1 MDFSL
6 QKVRTVPSRRWASP
20 TFPLPWVESLFPRAY
35 VSLLVFSTVWY
46 GPHPQ
51 AIFRNMQ
58 KSAPLFSLPPH
69 SCLRNTW
76 LPQLQSL
83 SGVPQLK
90 SACSSQPSPPQ
101 ALSRKKSHFLSS
113 RSSQFPTCGWHPLS
127 AVMLLIFCPSWLILE
142 CDF

>member
-6 QKVRTVPSRRWASP
+6 QKVRTVPSRHWASP
-20 TFPLPWVESLFPRAY
+20 TFFLFPGLNPY
-35 VSLLVFSTVWY
+35 FLEPTSFSLLVYSTVLY
-46 GPHPQ
+46 GAHPQ

-90 SACSSQPSPPQ
+90 SACYSQPSPPQ
-101 ALSRKKSHFLSS
+101 ALGRKKSHFLSS
-113 RSSQFPTCGWHPLS
+113 RSSQFPTCGRHPLS
-127 AVMLLIFCPSWLILE
+127 AVMLLIFCPS
-142 CDF
+142 